1 VKITEKEV
9 RHVARLAELEVDDS
23 QVGKLAGKLES
34 IVTFVEQLAELGEE
48 GSISDT
54 VTIGPSEMPLRPD
67 VEAAIP
73 MSHPLSEFAPEMQ
86 HGFFVVPR
94 LEGLAEE

>member
-54 VTIGPSEMPLRPD
+54 VTIGPSEMRLRPD
-67 VEAAIP
+67 VEAPVP
-73 MSHPLSEFAPEMQ
+73 MSHPLSVFAPLMQ
-86 HGFFVVPR
+86 QGFFVVPR